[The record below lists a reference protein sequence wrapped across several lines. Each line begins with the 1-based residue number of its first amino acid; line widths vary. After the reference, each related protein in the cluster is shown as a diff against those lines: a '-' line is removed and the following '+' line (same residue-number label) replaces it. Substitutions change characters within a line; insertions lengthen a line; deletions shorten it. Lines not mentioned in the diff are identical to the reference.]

1 MVKLVLIKWGTFRP
15 PLAFSSQKS
24 KNEEDDE
31 DDGECY
37 FFLFH
42 SYLLFK
48 FSRNVKDSFVQ
59 G

>member
-42 SYLLFK
+42 
-48 FSRNVKDSFVQ
+48 N
-59 G
+59 